1 MAELLRTGHTM
12 LNIACPICNN
22 PIFRNREGKKFCP
35 SCNREVV
42 VSSNTETQNFEKSER
57 FTKNNKAITM
67 SSDKEVLNSLKIVII
82 KKIQLI
88 QEKLELASEIEL
100 IKKYSEVL
108 SNLYDLLKK
117 LTKPYKK

>member
-35 SCNREVV
+35 SCNREVI
-42 VSSNTETQNFEKSER
+42 VSNNNEIQKFEKNEIL
-57 FTKNNKAITM
+57 TKNNQNINKF
-67 SSDKEVLNSLKIVII
+67 SDIEVLNSLKILLI

-88 QEKLELASEIEL
+88 MDKLELATEIEL
-100 IKKYSEVL
+100 IEKYSEIL
-108 SNLYDLLKK
+108 SNLYDLFKK
-117 LTKPYKK
+117 LK